1 MKLSIENYLQQKEEA
16 PTKLGLGLELTVLIK
31 RAAKTLLF

>member
-16 PTKLGLGLELTVLIK
+16 PTKVGLGLELTVFRVSK
-31 RAAKTLLF
+31 E